1 MEPHIQMENEV
12 KRKAMQRLRESSPEF
27 LLMGDKDEERLAGLA
42 MRRFNY
48 YSDAPWLQ
56 CRLDRFCDLRRKCL
70 LDLQPLG
77 KYFDNSCQLRNT
89 NDPAGR

>member
-1 MEPHIQMENEV
+1 LDCPACGVRVDPEKTPYLRDAMEPHIQMENEV

-48 YSDAPWLQ
+48 YPCS
-56 CRLDRFCDLRRKCL
+56 R
-70 LDLQPLG
+70 
-77 KYFDNSCQLRNT
+77 
-89 NDPAGR
+89 

>member
-42 MRRFNY
+42 MRRVNY
-48 YSDAPWLQ
+48 YPCS
-56 CRLDRFCDLRRKCL
+56 R
-70 LDLQPLG
+70 
-77 KYFDNSCQLRNT
+77 
-89 NDPAGR
+89 